1 MKSGIVVSATSPS
14 GTVTTDERYC
24 DDRPESAGDIN
35 QTWILMVTLNV
46 NELDFDNGLKLQIM
60 YTQIYK

>member
-1 MKSGIVVSATSPS
+1 MTATA
-14 GTVTTDERYC
+14 TATTDERYC
-24 DDRPESAGDIN
+24 DHLPESDGDMN